1 MSVLNETGQET
12 RHPGMCDTVM
22 VQSKDS
28 VRIVTTGGG
37 GWGDPLKREIDKVV
51 YDLQCG
57 LISEDAAR
65 EQYGV
70 VVQLEGRKW
79 IADKDETSSLREKMS
94 KLNANLPMF
103 DRGEEFKRI
112 KEKGVIK
119 YPENWTDPDEGWYL
133 S

>member
-1 MSVLNETGQET
+1 
-12 RHPGMCDTVM
+12 MCDTVM
-22 VQSKDS
+22 VPSKDS

-57 LISEDAAR
+57 LISEQVAR